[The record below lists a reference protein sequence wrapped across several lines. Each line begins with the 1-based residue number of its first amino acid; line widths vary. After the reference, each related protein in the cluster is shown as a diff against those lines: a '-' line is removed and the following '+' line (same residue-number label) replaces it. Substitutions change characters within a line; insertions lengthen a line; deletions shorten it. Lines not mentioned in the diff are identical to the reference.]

1 MASFNQF
8 NRLFIIAEKLHA
20 SRKKGFSKIELIE
33 HIVEVTNDQRPISDR
48 TFARDMQILRS
59 SPFYLNIDCVNNV
72 YKLKEQDWDG
82 LDYRQ
87 LIEPFHV
94 FSALHANAE
103 LSDVIFPERYSNK
116 GTANMNPLLNAIRNN
131 RQVKITYTKHGEEPS
146 ERQVEPYAI
155 KQVTGVWFLLG
166 RDKNLSQMRSFGL
179 DRITHLITTRIAFKR
194 DLSIDIEE
202 KFKYSFGI
210 YSSDEYA
217 IEDVV
222 LSFDRSDGYYLKSM
236 PLHDSQ
242 EILEDS
248 DVFKI
253 ALRLRITEDF
263 VMALMSRSWSL
274 TVEKPEHLRG
284 RLRGIYQAAIDRL

>member
-1 MASFNQF
+1 RVKVSFFSIYFHSYYKRKAEVCHSAAVAGNFIRFVKNNRPMASFNQF

-48 TFARDMQILRS
+48 TFARDMQMLRS

-116 GTANMNPLLNAIRNN
+116 GTANLNPLLNAIRNN
-131 RQVKITYTKHGEEPS
+131 RQVKITYTKHGEE
-146 ERQVEPYAI
+146 
-155 KQVTGVWFLLG
+155 
-166 RDKNLSQMRSFGL
+166 
-179 DRITHLITTRIAFKR
+179 
-194 DLSIDIEE
+194 
-202 KFKYSFGI
+202 
-210 YSSDEYA
+210 
-217 IEDVV
+217 
-222 LSFDRSDGYYLKSM
+222 
-236 PLHDSQ
+236 
-242 EILEDS
+242 
-248 DVFKI
+248 
-253 ALRLRITEDF
+253 
-263 VMALMSRSWSL
+263 
-274 TVEKPEHLRG
+274 
-284 RLRGIYQAAIDRL
+284 